1 MTDSPTVDPN
11 VARRAPFG
19 HPVVG
24 DRGGDTR
31 RRILEGT
38 MEALAD
44 HGFDAVHVEL
54 IVDRAGCSRP
64 SFYQYFESK
73 HDAFWALAGQL
84 GEEIVRLAGTL
95 DEVTPDAVGIG
106 RLTDWIGEY
115 MVLHEAWEPVF
126 TSFQAASRDHLQQA
140 RRSSTVSVRTDAAML
155 RAFGLPADER
165 NDDLMG
171 AMVALL
177 DRSSYYAEIA
187 PATIDTQPFVI
198 AVAEL
203 FHRVFVGPIE
213 RVNLDRGRRIR
224 RVRPPLPVPEPR
236 PLDPLPARQARTRQR
251 LLDAGL
257 QVLPARGYHDTRV
270 DDIVNAAELS
280 HGTFYR
286 YFDNKDGFFQVL
298 AEAAAGRAIDLV
310 DRLQVDGRRKD
321 LVAWVAAWL
330 RTYKADGGIIST
342 WQEMRTSADLT
353 MFSQQVAAALFTR
366 LVRLLEQ
373 RDFGNP
379 EADATSML
387 GLLERLPNHV
397 YTLGFISEEG
407 GIESMTT
414 ILRRGYFA
422 LED

>member
-1 MTDSPTVDPN
+1 MTDSTVDPTI
-11 VARRAPFG
+11 ARRAPYG

-24 DRGGDTR
+24 GRGGDTR

-38 MEALAD
+38 MQALAE

-54 IVDRAGCSRP
+54 IVERAGCSRP

-73 HDAFWALAGQL
+73 HEAFWALAGRL

-95 DEVTPDAVGIG
+95 GEVTPDDDGVAE
-106 RLTDWIGEY
+106 LTRWIGEY
-115 MVLHEAWEPVF
+115 MALHEAWEPVF
-126 TSFQAASRDHLQQA
+126 QSFQAASRDHLHQA
-140 RRSSTVSVRTDAAML
+140 RRSSAVSVRTDAALL

-165 NDDLMG
+165 NDHLMG

-177 DRSSYYAEIA
+177 DRSSWYAEVA
-187 PATIDTQPFVI
+187 PAAIDTQPFVV

-213 RVNLDRGRRIR
+213 GVNLDRTRRIR
-224 RVRPPLPVPEPR
+224 RVRPPLRVPDPR
-236 PLDPLPARQARTRQR
+236 PLDPLPARKERTRQR
-251 LLDAGL
+251 LFDAGL

-270 DDIVNAAELS
+270 DDIAEAAGLS

-286 YFDNKDGFFQVL
+286 YFDNKDGLFRVL
-298 AEAAAGRAIDLV
+298 ADAAAGRAVALV
-310 DRLQVDGRRKD
+310 DRLQVDGPRD
-321 LVAWVAAWL
+321 DVLAWVAAWL
-330 RTYKADGGIIST
+330 DTYRDDGGIIST
-342 WQEMRTSADLT
+342 WQEMRTSPELT
-353 MFSQQVAAALFTR
+353 AFSQEVAAALFTR

-387 GLLERLPNHV
+387 ALLERLPNHV
-397 YTLGFISEEG
+397 HTLGFISEEG

-414 ILRRGYFA
+414 ILRRGYFGM
-422 LED
+422 EE